1 MSATPLL
8 NAVFNASR
16 AKNALPAPRH
26 QRPLGPAGGGSPRHA
41 T

>member
-16 AKNALPAPRH
+16 AHSPLPAPRH
-26 QRPLGPAGGGSPRHA
+26 RRPLGPVGGGNPGQA